1 MADLLNIGVSGLL
14 TFQRNLATTSH
25 NISNVNTPG
34 YSRQRVELGA
44 RPPQFAGAGYLGN
57 GVQVSSV
64 QRVYDSFL
72 TSQVRTST
80 STNGQLQSLYSYASQ
95 VDNLLADSQSGLS
108 PALQDFFGA
117 GQGVAD
123 DPASIPARQ
132 VLLSN
137 AAGLTD
143 RFQYLNQRL
152 GDLRNGINTQLQT
165 TSTEINSLAQGI
177 AKINKDIVDALGS
190 GGGAAPN
197 DLLDKRDILIAQLA
211 ERVAVTTIPQ
221 DDGAVNVF
229 IGNGQSLVVGTASN
243 TLVTAPNAFDPA
255 RLEVAFKTGTTTV
268 IISDSLTGGTLG
280 GALQFR
286 NQVLDSA
293 QNSLGQLATG
303 LVNTFNAQHLEGQ
316 DLNGALGAAFFT
328 AGAVQVLARSSN
340 TGGATV
346 TATITNANALTVSD
360 YRLQRNADSGG
371 NANYTLTRLSDNTV
385 VATYTPVLPAAL
397 TGTVPAVDGLAVS
410 WTGATAMAVGDS
422 FLIQPTRNGAR
433 DIGVAISDPRKI
445 AAAAP
450 IRTSKSLNNLGSAT
464 ISAGEVLNSADAA
477 LLNTVTITFNNPPT
491 TFAVT
496 GVAPNPSPVTYTSG
510 TNIAYNGWQIQVTG
524 TPQAGDT
531 FTIQQNANGVSD
543 NRNALLLSGLQTQ
556 LTLAGSSASYQD
568 LYGQVVAQVGSTTHQ
583 ADISRQ
589 AQESLLGQVTA
600 ARDAVS
606 GVNLDEEAA
615 DLVRFQQAYQAAAQ
629 VISSSNS
636 LFDALL
642 NAVRR

>member
-14 TFQRNLATTSH
+14 AFQRNLTTTSH

-34 YSRQRVELGA
+34 YSRQRVELGT
-44 RPPQFAGAGYLGN
+44 RQPQFAGAGYVGN
-57 GVQVSSV
+57 GVQVSGV

-72 TSQVRTST
+72 TSQIRTST
-80 STNGQLQSLYSYASQ
+80 SANSQLQSLYSYASQ

-117 GQGVAD
+117 VQGVAD
-123 DPASIPARQ
+123 DPASTPARQ

-152 GDLRNGINTQLQT
+152 VDLRNGVNTQLQT
-165 TSTEINSLAQGI
+165 TTTEINSLAQGI
-177 AKINKDIVDALGS
+177 AKINKDIADALGS
-190 GGGAAPN
+190 GGGTAPN
-197 DLLDKRDILIAQLA
+197 DLLDKRDILIVQLA

-243 TLVTAPNAFDPA
+243 TLVTSPNAYDPA

-293 QNSLGQLATG
+293 QNSLGRLATG

-340 TGGATV
+340 GGSGVVSA
-346 TATITNANALTVSD
+346 AIADANALTSSD
-360 YRLQRNADSGG
+360 YRLQNNAGT
-371 NANYTLTRLSDNTV
+371 YTVTRLSDNTV
-385 VATYTPVLPAAL
+385 TTLAGFPGAPAT
-397 TGTVPAVDGLAVS
+397 VDGVTISLSSGVINS
-410 WTGATAMAVGDS
+410 GDS

-433 DIGVAISDPRKI
+433 DISVAISDPRKI
-445 AAAAP
+445 AVAAP
-450 IRTSKSLNNLGSAT
+450 IRTGKSLSNLGSAEV
-464 ISAGEVLNSADAA
+464 SAGEVLNSANPA

-496 GVAPNPSPVTYTSG
+496 GVAPDPSPVAYTSG
-510 TNIAYNGWQIQVTG
+510 ANIAYNGWQIQITG

-531 FTIQQNANGVSD
+531 FTLQQNTNGVSD
-543 NRNALLLSGLQTQ
+543 NRNALLLGGLQTQ
-556 LTLAGSSASYQD
+556 LSLAGSSASYQD

>member
-34 YSRQRVELGA
+34 YSRQRVELGT
-44 RPPQFAGAGYLGN
+44 RPPQFAGGGYAGS
-57 GVQVSSV
+57 GVQVTSV

-72 TSQVRTST
+72 TSQIRAST
-80 STNGQLQSLYSYASQ
+80 SANSQLQTLYSNASQ
-95 VDNLLADSQSGLS
+95 VDNLLADAQSGLS
-108 PALQDFFGA
+108 PALQDFFSA
-117 GQGVAD
+117 VQGVAD
-123 DPASIPARQ
+123 HPASIPARQ

-152 GDLRNGINTQLQT
+152 GDLRNSINTQLQT
-165 TSTEINSLAQGI
+165 ITTEINSLAQGI
-177 AKINKDIVDALGS
+177 ANVNKDIVDAVGS
-190 GGGAAPN
+190 GAGAAPN
-197 DLLDKRDILIAQLA
+197 DLLDKRDTLIAQLA
-211 ERVAVTTIPQ
+211 ERVAVTTVAQ
-221 DDGAVNVF
+221 DDGSLNVF
-229 IGNGQSLVVGTASN
+229 IGNGQSLVVGGASN
-243 TLVTAPNAFDPA
+243 TLATASNAFDPT
-255 RLEVAFKTGTTTV
+255 RLEVAFKIGTTTA
-268 IISDSLTGGTLG
+268 IISDNLTGGTLG
-280 GALQFR
+280 GVLQFR
-286 NQVLDSA
+286 NQVLDST
-293 QNSLGQLATG
+293 QNSLGRLATG

-316 DLNGALGAAFFT
+316 DLNGALGAAFFN

-340 TGGATV
+340 SGSGVLST
-346 TATITNANALTVSD
+346 TISDANALTSSD
-360 YRLQRNADSGG
+360 YRLQNNAGT
-371 NANYTLTRLSDNTV
+371 YTLTRLSDNTV
-385 VATYTPVLPAAL
+385 TTLAGFPGTPAT
-397 TGTVPAVDGLAVS
+397 VDGVTISLSAGTINS
-410 WTGATAMAVGDS
+410 GDS
-422 FLIQPTRNGAR
+422 YLIQPTRNGAR
-433 DIGVAISDPRKI
+433 DISVAISDPRKI

-450 IRTSKSLNNLGSAT
+450 IRTGKSLNNLGSGGVST
-464 ISAGEVLNSADAA
+464 GEVLNSADAA

-496 GVAPNPSPVTYTSG
+496 GVVPDPSPVTYTSG
-510 TNIAYNGWQIQVTG
+510 ANIAYNGWQIQITG

-531 FTIQQNANGVSD
+531 FTVQRNTNGVSD
-543 NRNALLLSGLQTQ
+543 NRNALLMGGLQTQ
-556 LTLAGSSASYQD
+556 LTLSGSSASYQD
-568 LYGQVVAQVGSTTHQ
+568 LYGQVIAQVGSTTHQ

-589 AQESLLGQVTA
+589 AQEGLLRQVTA

>member
-14 TFQRNLATTSH
+14 AFQRNLATTSH

-34 YSRQRVELGA
+34 YSRQRVELGT
-44 RPPQFAGAGYLGN
+44 RSPQFAGAGYLGN

-72 TSQVRTST
+72 TSQIRTGT
-80 STNGQLQSLYSYASQ
+80 SANSQMQSLYSYASQ

-117 GQGVAD
+117 VQGVAA

-152 GDLRNGINTQLQT
+152 VDLRNGINTQLQN

-177 AKINKDIVDALGS
+177 AKINKDITDALGS

-197 DLLDKRDILIAQLA
+197 DLLDKRDALIAQLA

-229 IGNGQSLVVGTASN
+229 IGSGQSLVVGTTSN

-303 LVNTFNAQHLEGQ
+303 LVNTFNVQHLEGQ
-316 DLNGALGAAFFT
+316 DLNGALGAAFFK

-340 TGGATV
+340 GGSGVVGATIANV
-346 TATITNANALTVSD
+346 TALTSSD
-360 YRLQRNADSGG
+360 YRLQNNAGT
-371 NANYTLTRLSDNTV
+371 YTVTRLSDNTV
-385 VATYTPVLPAAL
+385 TTLAGFPGIPAT
-397 TGTVPAVDGLAVS
+397 VDGVTISLSAGVINP
-410 WTGATAMAVGDS
+410 GDS

-433 DIGVAISDPRKI
+433 DISVAISDPRKI

-450 IRTSKSLNNLGSAT
+450 IRTSKSLSNLGSAT
-464 ISAGEVLNSADAA
+464 ISAGEVLNSAAPA

-491 TFAVT
+491 TFNVT
-496 GVAPNPSPVTYTSG
+496 GVAPDPSPVTYTSG
-510 TNIAYNGWQIQVTG
+510 ANIAYNGLQVQITG
-524 TPQAGDT
+524 TPQAGDS
-531 FTIQQNANGVSD
+531 FTIQQNTGGVSD
-543 NRNALLLSGLQTQ
+543 NRNGLLLGGLQTQ

-589 AQESLLGQVTA
+589 AQEGLLRQVSA

>member
-14 TFQRNLATTSH
+14 AFQRNLSTVSH

-34 YSRQRVELGA
+34 YSRQRVELGT
-44 RPPQFAGAGYLGN
+44 RTPQFTGGGYVGS
-57 GVQVSSV
+57 GVQVSGV

-72 TSQVRTST
+72 TSQVRATTS
-80 STNGQLQSLYSYASQ
+80 SNGQLQNLYSYASQ
-95 VDNLLADSQSGLS
+95 VDNLLADPQSGLS

-117 GQGVAD
+117 VQDVAD

-143 RFQYLNQRL
+143 RFQYMNQRL
-152 GDLRNGINTQLQT
+152 GDLRSGVNTQIQT
-165 TSTEINSLAQGI
+165 IATEINSLAQNI
-177 AKINKDIVDALGS
+177 ANVNRDIVDALGA
-190 GGGAAPN
+190 GGGSVPN
-197 DLLDKRDILIAQLA
+197 DLLDKRDTLIAQLA

-229 IGNGQSLVVGTASN
+229 IGSGQSLVVGAASN
-243 TLVTAPNAFDPA
+243 TLVTAPNAFDPT
-255 RLEVAFKTGTTTV
+255 RLEAAFKTGTTTV

-293 QNSLGQLATG
+293 QNSLGRLATG

-328 AGAVQVLARSSN
+328 AGAAQVLARSSN
-340 TGGATV
+340 GGSGVVSA
-346 TATITNANALTVSD
+346 AIADANALTSSD
-360 YRLQRNADSGG
+360 YRLQNNAGT
-371 NANYTLTRLSDNTV
+371 YTVTRLSDNTV
-385 VATYTPVLPAAL
+385 TTLAGFPGAPAT
-397 TGTVPAVDGLAVS
+397 VDGVTISLSSGVINS
-410 WTGATAMAVGDS
+410 GDS
-422 FLIQPTRNGAR
+422 FLIRPTRNGAR
-433 DIGVAISDPRKI
+433 DISVAISDPRKI

-450 IRTSKSLNNLGSAT
+450 IRTSKSLSNLGSAT
-464 ISAGEVLNSADAA
+464 ISSGEVLNSANAA
-477 LLNTVTITFNNPPT
+477 LLNAVTITFNSPPT

-496 GVAPNPSPVTYTSG
+496 GVAPDPSPVTYTSG
-510 TNIAYNGWQIQVTG
+510 TNIAYNGWQIQITG

-543 NRNALLLSGLQTQ
+543 NRNALLLGGLQTQ

-568 LYGQVVAQVGSTTHQ
+568 LYGQVVAQVGATTHQ
-583 ADISRQ
+583 ADIGRQ
-589 AQESLLGQVTA
+589 AQEGLLRQVTG

-629 VISSSNS
+629 VISSSNN

>member
-14 TFQRNLATTSH
+14 AFQRNLATTSH

-34 YSRQRVELGA
+34 YSRQRVELSA
-44 RPPQFAGAGYLGN
+44 SPPQFIGGGYVGN

-72 TSQVRTST
+72 TSQIRTST
-80 STNGQLQSLYSYASQ
+80 STNSQLQSLYSYASQ
-95 VDNLLADSQSGLS
+95 VDNLFADSQSGLS

-117 GQGVAD
+117 VQGVAD
-123 DPASIPARQ
+123 DSASIPARQ

-137 AAGLTD
+137 AAGLAD

-152 GDLRNGINTQLQT
+152 GDLRNGVNTQLQT
-165 TSTEINSLAQGI
+165 ATTEINSLAQGI
-177 AKINKDIVDALGS
+177 AKINKDIVDASGS
-190 GGGAAPN
+190 GGGLTPN
-197 DLLDKRDILIAQLA
+197 DLLDQRDTLIAQLA

-243 TLVTAPNAFDPA
+243 TLVTAPNAYDPA
-255 RLEVAFKTGTTTV
+255 RLEVAFKTGTTTA

-316 DLNGALGAAFFT
+316 DLNGALGAAFFK

-340 TGGATV
+340 GGSGV
-346 TATITNANALTVSD
+346 VSATIANANALTSSD
-360 YRLQRNADSGG
+360 YRLQNNAGT
-371 NANYTLTRLSDNTV
+371 YTVTRLSDNTV
-385 VATYTPVLPAAL
+385 TTLAGFPGAPAT
-397 TGTVPAVDGLAVS
+397 VDGVTISLSSGVINS
-410 WTGATAMAVGDS
+410 GDS

-433 DIGVAISDPRKI
+433 DISVAISDPRKI

-450 IRTSKSLNNLGSAT
+450 ISTSKSLSNLGSA
-464 ISAGEVLNSADAA
+464 SVSPGEVLNSADAA

-496 GVAPNPSPVTYTSG
+496 GVAPDPSPVAYTSG
-510 TNIAYNGWQIQVTG
+510 ANIAYNGWQIQVTG

-531 FTIQQNANGVSD
+531 FTIQQNTNGASD
-543 NRNALLLSGLQTQ
+543 NRNALLLGGLQKQ

-589 AQESLLGQVTA
+589 AQDNLLKQVTA

-629 VISSSNS
+629 VISGSNA

-642 NAVRR
+642 SAVRG

>member
-14 TFQRNLATTSH
+14 AFQRNLATTSN

-34 YSRQRVELGA
+34 YSRQRVELGT
-44 RPPQFAGAGYLGN
+44 RQPQFSGAGYVGN
-57 GVQVSSV
+57 GVQVSGI

-72 TSQVRTST
+72 TSQIRTST
-80 STNGQLQSLYSYASQ
+80 STNSQLQSLYSYASQ

-117 GQGVAD
+117 VQGVAD
-123 DPASIPARQ
+123 DPASTPARQ

-152 GDLRNGINTQLQT
+152 VDLRNGVNTQLQT
-165 TSTEINSLAQGI
+165 TTTEINSLAQGI
-177 AKINKDIVDALGS
+177 ANVNKGIADALGS

-197 DLLDKRDILIAQLA
+197 DLLDKRDTLIAQLA

-243 TLVTAPNAFDPA
+243 TLVTSSNAYDPA

-293 QNSLGQLATG
+293 QNSLGRLATG

-316 DLNGALGAAFFT
+316 DLNGAPGAAFFK
-328 AGAVQVLARSSN
+328 AGPVQVLARSSN
-340 TGGATV
+340 GGSGVVSA
-346 TATITNANALTVSD
+346 AIADANALTSSD
-360 YRLQRNADSGG
+360 YRLQNNAGT
-371 NANYTLTRLSDNTV
+371 YTVTRLSDNTV
-385 VATYTPVLPAAL
+385 TTLAGFPGAPAT
-397 TGTVPAVDGLAVS
+397 VDGVTISLSSGVINS
-410 WTGATAMAVGDS
+410 GDS

-433 DIGVAISDPRKI
+433 DISVAISDPRKI
-445 AAAAP
+445 AVAAP
-450 IRTSKSLNNLGSAT
+450 IRTGKPLSNLGSAKV
-464 ISAGEVLNSADAA
+464 SAGEVLNSANPA

-496 GVAPNPSPVTYTSG
+496 GVAPNPSPVAYTSG
-510 TNIAYNGWQIQVTG
+510 ANIAYNGWQIQITG

-531 FTIQQNANGVSD
+531 FTLQQNTNGVSD
-543 NRNALLLSGLQTQ
+543 NRNALLLGGLQTQ